1 MREKNPRSCRLYA
14 FLTVLCAALLAAPA
28 AAQSYTVLHG
38 FELPPSNPSGLFQGT
53 DGNFYGTTANGG
65 ASGSGTVFQMT
76 PSGTLTTLHPFTGG
90 SDGAYP
96 YAGLIQGTDGNFYG
110 TTVQGGASG
119 RGTVFQMTP
128 SGTLTTLHPFMG
140 GSEGAYPYA
149 GLIQGTDGNF
159 YGTTYE
165 GGASG
170 RGTVFQMTPSG
181 TLTTLHPFMGGS
193 EGANFYGTTYQGGAG
208 GYYETVFQITPSGTL
223 TITTMRPCAHT
234 STAAVNNTNNE
245 GREG

>member
-140 GSEGAYPYA
+140 GSEGA
-149 GLIQGTDGNF
+149 
-159 YGTTYE
+159 
-165 GGASG
+165 
-170 RGTVFQMTPSG
+170 
-181 TLTTLHPFMGGS
+181 
-193 EGANFYGTTYQGGAG
+193 NFYGTTYQGGAG